1 MHLLLL
7 HFIDFLKSLGNA
19 NFERV
24 FPVPVLLGKLV
35 LVGLGLLSALV
46 QVFDK
51 GVSNVRLHAFLSLKI
66 HTIIEGDNLLVVAYD
81 LIQILLLR
89 DFFLQLRVLSLV
101 NASLLNRFLV

>member
-7 HFIDFLKSLGNA
+7 HFIDFLKPLGDT

-24 FPVPVLLGKLV
+24 FPAPVLLSELV
-35 LVGLGLLSALV
+35 LVGLRLLSALV

-51 GVSNVRLHAFLSLKI
+51 GVPDVRLHTFLSLKI
-66 HTIIEGDNLLVVAYD
+66 HTIIEGDNLLIVAYD

-89 DFFLQLRVLSLV
+89 DLLLQLRVLSLV
-101 NASLLNRFLV
+101 NASLLNRLLV